1 MFLDWLILVQLISN
15 SSAKFCNN
23 SAKIWNKLIWLVQ
36 PISLKQSWSNGYRL
50 LQNKTNM
57 GATLYEVKF
66 EFGLLLFT
74 MAFTFFKMERLTQL
88 SDISKP
94 LAMYNVIIT
103 KQENFVTA
111 RFTINKLKLQFSQK
125 MLCIFIKTQ

>member
-1 MFLDWLILVQLISN
+1 MV
-15 SSAKFCNN
+15 
-23 SAKIWNKLIWLVQ
+23 
-36 PISLKQSWSNGYRL
+36 
-50 LQNKTNM
+50 
-57 GATLYEVKF
+57 ATLYEVKV

-94 LAMYNVIIT
+94 LAMYNVIIN

-125 MLCIFIKTQ
+125 LLCIFIKTQ